1 MTLINRRK
9 FIIDSATTAA
19 SAGLPACMI
28 PPSPALSAAARPG
41 GDNGQT
47 SQSGAWFEHSD
58 LPWVGKLS
66 QPQYEIQFEYN
77 VKKIPMRDC
86 VLLSANIWRPK
97 AEGKFPVIYMHLPY
111 DKSSAGF

>member
-1 MTLINRRK
+1 MTLLNRRK
-9 FIIDSATTAA
+9 FIESATTLAAGVIPLGAGLLA
-19 SAGLPACMI
+19 SA
-28 PPSPALSAAARPG
+28 R
-41 GDNGQT
+41 
-47 SQSGAWFEHSD
+47 SGSGTEAKLNSGVWFEHSD